1 MLDLKKTNQKIKKVR
16 KNRRKQERQ
25 PLDLRKI
32 LHRFLRVGVTVFS
45 AVLIVTGSFFIVQL
59 LMASD
64 LFKIDRVA
72 VEGQQRLNSQQ
83 VVDLSDI
90 QIGTNTFSLD
100 LGLIGRKIEENSW
113 VKQARVQRIFPR
125 QVVIHIVERRPVA
138 IVNLGYLY
146 YLDEE
151 GEIFKVLDANDKLD
165 FPMVTGF
172 EYARA
177 QEHDAEYAQRLT
189 QIVALISD
197 LRERKLF
204 NLQQVSEI
212 HQERDGNLSLFTLD
226 GSVKVKL
233 GQTGY
238 SGKIDRLERIYA
250 ELQPKLRILDY
261 IDLNVEDKVIVR
273 IEQPK
278 KSAQS

>member
-25 PLDLRKI
+25 PLDLRKM
-32 LHRFLRVGVTVFS
+32 LHRFLRVGVTIFS

-125 QVVIHIVERRPVA
+125 QVVIHILERRPVA

-151 GEIFKVLDANDKLD
+151 GEIFKVLDAKDKLD
-165 FPMVTGF
+165 FPMITGF

-238 SGKIDRLERIYA
+238 SGKIDRLERIY
-250 ELQPKLRILDY
+250 Y
-261 IDLNVEDKVIVR
+261 SLN
-273 IEQPK
+273 
-278 KSAQS
+278 